1 MFANASLLYNKL
13 YLPKNQR
20 RNSYAKFKG
29 SKFSKLRIAVDILND
44 VYALIKDAVL
54 ISEEYKLFRELAT
67 LNREITLKK
76 QEIAEKYMNSSGE
89 DDEFIIEALTDFLSD
104 YEEKLNLVTGRKNG
118 LYK

>member
-1 MFANASLLYNKL
+1 MFANASLIYNKFFFS
-13 YLPKNQR
+13 KNQS
-20 RNSYAKFKG
+20 RNSYVK
-29 SKFSKLRIAVDILND
+29 SSKLRIAVDILND